1 MLLLLKG
8 CSSRLF
14 SLYESRAIVLQVSK
28 QDALDLQTL
37 TAYITYAR
45 QHINPTLSDEA
56 ADDLINGYVE
66 MRQKGNFPGSSKKV
80 QLLQMRIRVDSSNSK

>member
-1 MLLLLKG
+1 M
-8 CSSRLF
+8 C
-14 SLYESRAIVLQVSK
+14 ESRVFVLQVSK

-80 QLLQMRIRVDSSNSK
+80 QLLHMGVREGSSHSNKSASRFTC

>member
-1 MLLLLKG
+1 MNIADICHRTDSFVLERVWNV
-8 CSSRLF
+8 SSRLD
-14 SLYESRAIVLQVSK
+14 LRAIVLQVSK

-80 QLLQMRIRVDSSNSK
+80 CALMLT